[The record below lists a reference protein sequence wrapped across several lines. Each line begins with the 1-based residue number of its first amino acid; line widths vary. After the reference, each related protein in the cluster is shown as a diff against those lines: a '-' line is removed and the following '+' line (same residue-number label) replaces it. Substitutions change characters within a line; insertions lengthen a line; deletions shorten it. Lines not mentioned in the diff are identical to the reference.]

1 MRRLLLALACM
12 AAAAHPAPDDAILRL
27 LAEDLESQMRRS
39 PVWASMRGDR
49 RFDDRIEEVGPEAR
63 ASWLEECGKRLAAL
77 GALDREALT
86 PAGRIHA
93 ALLEYELRARI
104 ESARFCPEQ
113 TPISQMNGPQIDL
126 PQLPERLSFPGDKEL
141 ADYAS
146 RLERVAA
153 YIDGTIANMR
163 AGLAAGRTPPRVVMG
178 RVAEQALAQ
187 GAETFSAEPDRHPM
201 MLPFRDRPQGDALA
215 DRARGALRTEVLP
228 AFRRLGAFLR
238 DEYVP
243 GCRASIAASDG
254 RDGRAYYDFQ
264 LARHTT
270 LSVGADEIHSLGLAE
285 VARIRAEMLGTI
297 ARTDF
302 PRRETLEGEALFAAF
317 LEFLRTEPRFYY
329 THAQDLLAGYRDI
342 AKRVDAE
349 MPRLFGRLP
358 RLPYGVREMPLY
370 MAPTA
375 PTAYYYRGSIEN
387 GVPGFFIANTWRL
400 DQRPRY
406 EMIALTL
413 HEAVPGHHLQ
423 IALAQEME
431 GQPEWR
437 ETLGYTAYVE
447 GWALYAERLGLEMP
461 GLYDDPYDDFGR
473 LTYEMW
479 RAMRLVVD
487 TGLHAKGWS
496 RDRAIAYM
504 LANSGLSRE
513 NVEREVDRYISWP
526 GQAVAYKIGELK
538 IRALRKRAEKALGAR
553 FDLRSFHDALLD
565 EGALPLP
572 VLESKID
579 RWIAGR

>member
-1 MRRLLLALACM
+1 MRRALLALASM
-12 AAAAHPAPDDAILRL
+12 AAVAHPAPDDAILRL
-27 LAEDLESQMRRS
+27 LAEDLDGQMRRS

-49 RFDDRIEEVGPEAR
+49 RFDDRLEDVGPGAR
-63 ASWLEECGKRLAAL
+63 AAWLEECRGRLAAL
-77 GALDREALT
+77 SAIDREALT

-104 ESARFCPEQ
+104 ENARFHPEQ
-113 TPISQMNGPQIDL
+113 TPVTQMHGPQIDL
-126 PQLPERLSFPGDKEL
+126 PQLPERLSFPGDQEL
-141 ADYAS
+141 AAYAS
-146 RLERVAA
+146 RLEAVAG
-153 YIDGTIANMR
+153 YIDGTIANLR
-163 AGLAAGRTPPRVVMG
+163 SGLAAGRTPPRVVMG

-187 GAETFSAEPDRHPM
+187 GAEAFAADPDRHPM
-201 MLPFRDRPQGDALA
+201 LLPFRDRPEGDALA
-215 DRARGALRTEVLP
+215 ARARDALREGVLP

-238 DEYVP
+238 DDYVP

-254 RDGRAYYDFQ
+254 PDGRAYYDLQ
-264 LARHTT
+264 LAHHTT
-270 LSVGADEIHSLGLAE
+270 LSLGAEEIHALGIAE
-285 VARIRAEMLGTI
+285 VARIRSEMARTI

-302 PRRETLEGEALFAAF
+302 PRRDALAGEELFAAF
-317 LEFLRTEPRFYY
+317 LEFLRTDPRFYC
-329 THAQDLLAGYRDI
+329 TQAQELLAGYRDI

-349 MPRLFGRLP
+349 LPHLFGRLP

-370 MAPTA
+370 MAPAA

-387 GVPGFFIANTWRL
+387 GIPGYFIANTWRL

-406 EMIALTL
+406 EMVALTL

-461 GLYDDPYDDFGR
+461 GLYEDPYDDFGR

-513 NVEREVDRYISWP
+513 NVEREVDRYIAWP
-526 GQAVAYKIGELK
+526 GQAVAYKIGELR
-538 IRALRKRAEKALGAR
+538 IRALRERAQKALGAR
-553 FDLRSFHDALLD
+553 FSLRAFHDALLE

-572 VLESKID
+572 VLEAKID
-579 RWIAGR
+579 RWIAER